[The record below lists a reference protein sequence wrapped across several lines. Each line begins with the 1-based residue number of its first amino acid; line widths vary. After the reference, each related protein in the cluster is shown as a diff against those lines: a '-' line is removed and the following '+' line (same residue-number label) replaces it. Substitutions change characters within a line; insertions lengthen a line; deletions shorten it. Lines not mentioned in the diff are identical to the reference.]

1 LEKAMKLLAKVE
13 LLGGLLGLLLGGAN
27 AVYGDPP
34 AAPADPSG
42 PSGPAAPISP
52 SGQSGSPSGLSGG
65 ASATGVS
72 GNAAV
77 DLRGTLPAADVRAR
91 VQILHDQIRADARHI
106 QHLQQVA
113 RQEKDVIKLNCVND
127 KLVQAKPQMNIVDA
141 RQAELESAGDAERMA
156 VFEVIA
162 QAADS
167 LRRLREESDQCIGEP
182 ITFSGGESSNS
193 FTGPPT
199 RDDPTAGFGNHPIEP
214 PAYASPFN

>member
-1 LEKAMKLLAKVE
+1 MKLLAKIE
-13 LLGGLLGLLLGGAN
+13 LLGVLFGLLLSGAN

-34 AAPADPSG
+34 DASSNPDGPNGPNGTSG
-42 PSGPAAPISP
+42 QNAPI
-52 SGQSGSPSGLSGG
+52 SPSGLSGG

-127 KLVQAKPQMNIVDA
+127 KLVQAKPQMNIVDLK
-141 RQAELESAGDAERMA
+141 QQELETAGDAERMA
-156 VFEVIA
+156 VFETIA
-162 QAADS
+162 SAADS
-167 LRRLREESDQCIGEP
+167 LRRLREEADQCIGEP

-193 FTGPPT
+193 FTGPSAP
-199 RDDPTAGFGNHPIEP
+199 DDPTRGFGNHPIEP

>member
-1 LEKAMKLLAKVE
+1 MKLLAKIE
-13 LLGGLLGLLLGGAN
+13 LLGGLLGLVLGGAG
-27 AVYGDPP
+27 AVYGDPSDP
-34 AAPADPSG
+34 AAPDP
-42 PSGPAAPISP
+42 APVP
-52 SGQSGSPSGLSGG
+52 GGLSGG

-77 DLRGTLPAADVRAR
+77 DLHGTLPVADLRAR

-141 RQAELESAGDAERMA
+141 RQQELEGAGEAERMV
-156 VFEVIA
+156 VFETILS
-162 QAADS
+162 AADS

-193 FTGPPT
+193 FTGPHAP
-199 RDDPTAGFGNHPIEP
+199 DDPTRGFGNHPIEP

>member
-1 LEKAMKLLAKVE
+1 MKLLAKIE
-13 LLGGLLGLLLGGAN
+13 LLGGLLGLLLGTAT

-34 AAPADPSG
+34 DP
-42 PSGPAAPISP
+42 GPAAPGDPGGATSP
-52 SGQSGSPSGLSGG
+52 NGLPGG

-91 VQILHDQIRADARHI
+91 VQIVHDQIRADARHI

-127 KLVQAKPQMNIVDA
+127 KLVQAKPQMNIADA
-141 RQAELESAGDAERMA
+141 KEQELDAAGDTERMA
-156 VFEVIA
+156 AFDTIL
-162 QAADS
+162 QAADA

-193 FTGPPT
+193 FTGPRAP
-199 RDDPTAGFGNHPIEP
+199 DDPTKGLGGNHPIEP

>member
-1 LEKAMKLLAKVE
+1 MKLLAK
-13 LLGGLLGLLLGGAN
+13 LGLLGLLVGAGTAT

-34 AAPADPSG
+34 D
-42 PSGPAAPISP
+42 PISP
-52 SGQSGSPSGLSGG
+52 NGLPGG
-65 ASATGVS
+65 ASGTSVS
-72 GNAAV
+72 GNASV

-127 KLVQAKPQMNIVDA
+127 KLVQAKPQMNIADTK
-141 RQAELESAGDAERMA
+141 ELELEAAGDTERMA
-156 VFEVIA
+156 VFETIS
-162 QAADS
+162 QSADN
-167 LRRLREESDQCIGEP
+167 LRKLREESDQCIGEP

-193 FTGPPT
+193 FTGPGAT
-199 RDDPTAGFGNHPIEP
+199 DDPTKGFGDHPIEP

>member
-1 LEKAMKLLAKVE
+1 MKLLAKI
-13 LLGGLLGLLLGGAN
+13 GLLGLLAGATAT
-27 AVYGDPP
+27 AVHGDPP
-34 AAPADPSG
+34 GG
-42 PSGPAAPISP
+42 PGGPGGPISP
-52 SGQSGSPSGLSGG
+52 NGLSGG

-77 DLRGTLPAADVRAR
+77 DLRTTLPAADVRAR
-91 VQILHDQIRADARHI
+91 VHVLHEQIRADARHI

-127 KLVQAKPQMNIVDA
+127 KLVQTKPEMNIADA
-141 RQAELESAGDAERMA
+141 KELELESTSDADRMT
-156 VFEVIA
+156 VFESIS

-167 LRRLREESDQCIGEP
+167 IRRLREESDQCIGES

-193 FTGPPT
+193 YTGPQAP
-199 RDDPTAGFGNHPIEP
+199 DDPTKGLFSHPIEP